1 MCIINIKMARS
12 AQDDK
17 RSTNWGV
24 IMLMI
29 ILVLLMGVI
38 SWFVFF
44 DKKVNMRQNTIMTNM
59 GGQSL
64 NSMSISNHSA
74 YGFNSRLS

>member
-1 MCIINIKMARS
+1 MARS

-64 NSMSISNHSA
+64 NSMSISNNSA